1 MCGYEYK
8 TWRMHNLRTSETS
21 QEISRYSLV
30 FFNYLI
36 CTSNIFGFVNLCMAF
51 VMYRG
56 LTKVT
61 MPCLTLMQMHSRN
74 ENLVEDNSNHGV
86 KEQMSAII
94 WVALI

>member
-1 MCGYEYK
+1 
-8 TWRMHNLRTSETS
+8 
-21 QEISRYSLV
+21 
-30 FFNYLI
+30 
-36 CTSNIFGFVNLCMAF
+36 MAF

-61 MPCLTLMQMHSRN
+61 MPSLTLMQMHSRN

-94 WVALI
+94 WVALIW